1 MLRPSASE
9 IRPHFLT
16 GAHGPLFCI
25 DFPAARG
32 SGKGDALLVVAP
44 IGEEMNKCR
53 RMLALTARACQ
64 AAGISVSIV
73 DPIGTGDSGGDFR
86 DATVARWRDDLGTAL
101 EHVAAS
107 ARRVHVLGVR
117 SGALLFD
124 PAVIERERR
133 GRLVLWQ
140 PVITGRHVVPQWLR
154 LATASELVAGAE
166 SGSEQR
172 TRGRLREAGFIE
184 IAGYDLS
191 ATLIAELEPLEL
203 KTVLR
208 DWQSAVWFEL
218 VADAG
223 AGMSPAASRGIAAA
237 AALGLDIDGRAVV
250 GEPFWATPE
259 IAVVPALADA
269 TRDFL
274 AAA

>member
-1 MLRPSASE
+1 MSRPSASE

-16 GAHGPLFCI
+16 GTHGPLFCI
-25 DFPAARG
+25 DFPARRG
-32 SGKGDALLVVAP
+32 SGAGDALLVVAP

-86 DATVARWRDDLGTAL
+86 DATVSRWRDDLGTAL
-101 EHVAAS
+101 EHVTGA
-107 ARRVHVLGVR
+107 ARRVHVLAVR
-117 SGALLFD
+117 SGALLLD
-124 PAVIERERR
+124 PALVERERR

-140 PVITGRHVVPQWLR
+140 PVVTGRQVVSQWLR

-166 SGSEQR
+166 AGREQR
-172 TRGRLREAGFIE
+172 TRERLRDAGFVE

-191 ATLIAELEPLEL
+191 AALMAELEPLEL

-223 AGMSPAASRGIAAA
+223 AGLSPAASRAIAAA
-237 AALGLDIDGRAVV
+237 AALGLDIAGRSVV

-259 IAVVPALADA
+259 IAVVPELADA
-269 TRDFL
+269 TCDFL